1 MIEGE
6 NYMSKKK
13 EGKKR
18 NKVLILLGTVITIIL
33 TTIIPIKL
41 AEKNFKNI
49 RFEGDDTQNGI

>member
-1 MIEGE
+1 
-6 NYMSKKK
+6 MSKKK

-18 NKVLILLGTVITIIL
+18 NKVLVLLGTVITIIL